1 MSSKYKRIEGL
12 RDDNILIVVGHLSL
26 KILRK
31 ILLNKGLLVTLSEQR
46 ERSHI
51 LDRVVQDREVFVL
64 FSNSRRRGQGQRGQV
79 LQGDGI
85 VFLFV

>member
-1 MSSKYKRIEGL
+1 MSSKYKRIERL
-12 RDDNILIVVGHLSL
+12 RDDNILIVVGHLGL

-79 LQGDGI
+79 LQGNGI
-85 VFLFV
+85 VLLFV

>member
-12 RDDNILIVVGHLSL
+12 RDDNILVVVGHLGL

-79 LQGDGI
+79 LQGNGI
-85 VFLFV
+85 VLLFV